1 MLLPGLIVLFHFVS
15 GLFEFCLN
23 PKKIQPKSAN
33 RSNLQECHC
42 WLLPQVTLSKVTQD
56 ESRSPLLDLSRLSS
70 DPGRGAKHG
79 GGERSRGQIRSAGC
93 QPKKVGAFCFFGSFE
108 PLNGRTFEDEL

>member
-1 MLLPGLIVLFHFVS
+1 MIGHAITRFDCVVSFCFRPFRVLF
-15 GLFEFCLN
+15 E
-23 PKKIQPKSAN
+23 PTKIQPKSAN

-79 GGERSRGQIRSAGC
+79 GEKSR
-93 QPKKVGAFCFFGSFE
+93 
-108 PLNGRTFEDEL
+108 